1 MHFLYAFVTV
11 CKIVNSNK
19 KNVVLS
25 ASWDA
30 TVKMWSIS
38 EDDTKC
44 ILTIKIDQTSVWAVL
59 HMKRDLIVTGS
70 ADKLIR
76 LFNVNG
82 VLIKTLT
89 GTLHFLI
96 HL

>member
-1 MHFLYAFVTV
+1 MMHFLYTFVIV

-30 TVKMWSIS
+30 TVKMWRIS
-38 EDDTKC
+38 EADTKC
-44 ILTIKIDQTSVWAVL
+44 ILTIKIDQTSIWAVL
-59 HMKRDLIVTGS
+59 HMKQDLIVIGS

-82 VLIKTLT
+82 ILIKTLT
-89 GTLHFLI
+89 GTFVF
-96 HL
+96 